1 MLSLL
6 LPKPEV
12 TTQGDMA
19 WGTLTAGARQLP
31 LLRCSGGGCFL
42 QGFCIRRR
50 LADGR
55 IKRRQGFC
63 PMRADRVGGTP
74 LSSVAP
80 SKATGWPVARRCS
93 SRSCWQGPP
102 AWAQTTALPAHKFSC
117 CLNNGGSRCG
127 EGGCQ
132 RAPKKGAPPLHWVNK
147 SFAPWLAVGPG
158 SWGSV
163 PARRG
168 QRAGSCPALP
178 KQCSSMQ
185 GLASAFMIYFKFKSM
200 PRPSG
205 RGEGCQELGQ
215 CRGGRKEAGLPLCA
229 SLGHAP
235 HRGILLGS
243 CSQLGCAGGD
253 SRLGWVSTPEAG
265 VWCLMFAE
273 WLRMERQP
281 C

>member
-1 MLSLL
+1 
-6 LPKPEV
+6 
-12 TTQGDMA
+12 MA

-42 QGFCIRRR
+42 LGFCIRRR

-63 PMRADRVGGTP
+63 PMRADRLGGTP

-147 SFAPWLAVGPG
+147 SFGGGSGLLGLGAHMQGPEG
-158 SWGSV
+158 WEL
-163 PARRG
+163 P
-168 QRAGSCPALP
+168 CPAQTML
-178 KQCSSMQ
+178 
-185 GLASAFMIYFKFKSM
+185 L
-200 PRPSG
+200 
-205 RGEGCQELGQ
+205 
-215 CRGGRKEAGLPLCA
+215 
-229 SLGHAP
+229 HA
-235 HRGILLGS
+235 
-243 CSQLGCAGGD
+243 
-253 SRLGWVSTPEAG
+253 RLGECFHDLFEIQIHAQAQRS
-265 VWCLMFAE
+265 
-273 WLRMERQP
+273 R
-281 C
+281 